1 MCEKEKQKF
10 ISFNLHSRIALY
22 TDAVIKQKAP
32 MTDTQKKPKS
42 EIEMEVDNMTNVKKL
57 LIAGLASAA
66 MLTAVLPA
74 MAESGAQA
82 PAMGQQLAMGGR
94 GMRQDLSTGRGQ
106 MQQGGQGS
114 RQMMPGNSMRG
125 GRGMQQGQVPQQD
138 TTSGATQ
145 KGNDAASSD
154 AASSATQKQPFGRGF
169 GRGGRHGRIGFET
182 LRKDGVIDQ
191 ETYDAIQ
198 NYMKEKHSASASS
211 EDAVPAPAE
220 GEVPPEMPAE
230 GEVPP
235 EMPADGEVPP
245 AKPEGEPAGEDP
257 VLAGLLQDGVITQEQ
272 YDAILAARA
281 AAQPTDSDVDAA
293 DAAEAEEA
301 A

>member
-1 MCEKEKQKF
+1 
-10 ISFNLHSRIALY
+10 
-22 TDAVIKQKAP
+22 
-32 MTDTQKKPKS
+32 
-42 EIEMEVDNMTNVKKL
+42 MTNVKKML
-57 LIAGLASAA
+57 AAGLAAAA

-74 MAESGAQA
+74 MAESGTQA
-82 PAMGQQLAMGGR
+82 PAMGQQQAMGGR
-94 GMRQDLSTGRGQ
+94 GMRQGMPAGRGV
-106 MQQGGQGS
+106 QQGAQGS
-114 RQMMPGNSMRG
+114 RQAMPGGMKG
-125 GRGMQQGQVPQQD
+125 GRGMQQGQMPQQPD
-138 TTSGATQ
+138 AASGATQ
-145 KGNDAASSD
+145 KSGDAATGDTGSST
-154 AASSATQKQPFGRGF
+154 TQKPATGRGT
-169 GRGGRHGRIGFET
+169 GRGGRHSRIGFET
-182 LRKDGVIDQ
+182 LLKDGVIDQ

-281 AAQPTDSDVDAA
+281 AAQPADSAA
-293 DAAEAEEA
+293 DAAEAAE
-301 A
+301 